1 MLSFAFQ
8 TQRADFID
16 NPVEPAAP
24 ETKTETRDRPER
36 GQASRPETKT
46 ETLSNPRGGL
56 RDPQDTRPETLSNPQ
71 GGLRVKTRPTKRLC
85 AINANN
91 KRLNQRDQRS
101 RPRRRSSRK

>member
-46 ETLSNPRGGL
+46 ETLSNPRGGAL
-56 RDPQDTRPETLSNPQ
+56 
-71 GGLRVKTRPTKRLC
+71 RPTRHKAQDPFEPAGRASSQNPTNQEAL
-85 AINANN
+85 
-91 KRLNQRDQRS
+91 RNQRQ
-101 RPRRRSSRK
+101 